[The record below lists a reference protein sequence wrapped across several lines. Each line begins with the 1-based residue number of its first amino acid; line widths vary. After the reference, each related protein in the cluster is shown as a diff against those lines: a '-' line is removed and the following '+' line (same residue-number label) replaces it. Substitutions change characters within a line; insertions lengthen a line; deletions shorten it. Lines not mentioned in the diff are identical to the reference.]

1 MIVVNLFK
9 DMKIVYKLL
18 LLVCTAVVFLT
29 VVAYTGY
36 HYLTVSD
43 EKVSDMYQARV
54 LPAVWLNENR
64 SMGQGIK
71 ADLFELIITTNANR
85 TAELKKDIDKR
96 TGIINKNVE
105 AYERI
110 NLDSWEKDKLQELK
124 GNLLKYEETRKVVL
138 ELAVANKNV
147 EAYEYYVKNVH
158 PILEKSQDNLRDLG
172 KYSQEHA
179 DKVAKQNKADLRHA
193 NQIVFAILGV
203 AILVMGTVGWLI
215 SRLIVGNL
223 NKIVR
228 NIEEVAAGNL
238 MIDDIKIDAQ
248 DETGHAAVAFNQMVK
263 KVKDMLIRIDALA
276 GQLAT
281 SSGELTASA
290 EQSAQATNQVAVSIS
305 EVAEGAEQ
313 QVYAVQDATKTIQ
326 NMSQGIAQV
335 ATNANVMTETSN
347 RTTKAAQDGGKSIQI
362 AVNQMLNIEKTV
374 SSSAQIVESLGERS
388 KEIGQIVDAIS
399 GIAGQTNLLALNA
412 AIEAARAGEQ
422 GRGFAVVA
430 EEVRKLAELSQSSAG
445 KIAQMISDIQGETG
459 RAVLAMHD
467 GRREVKVGTEVVTAA
482 GKSFG
487 EIENLIAEVARQ
499 MQEIQ
504 QETHNMSSGSLQIV
518 STVNHINTISKDT
531 ASQTQ
536 TVSAATE
543 EQSASMQEIAAAS
556 QHLAKMAQDLQ
567 VAIQG
572 FVVS

>member
-1 MIVVNLFK
+1 MIVVSSFK

-43 EKVSDMYQARV
+43 GKVSEMYQERV
-54 LPAVWLNENR
+54 LPAAWLNENR

-71 ADLFELIITTNANR
+71 ADIFELIITTDAKR
-85 TAELKKDIDKR
+85 TEELKKDIDKR
-96 TGIINKNVE
+96 TGIINQNVV

-110 NLDSWEKDKLQELK
+110 KLDSWEKDKLQELK
-124 GNLLKYEETRKVVL
+124 GNLLKYEEARKVVL
-138 ELAVANKNV
+138 ELSMANKNV
-147 EAYEYYVKNVH
+147 EAYEYYVKTVH

-172 KYSQEHA
+172 KYTLEHA
-179 DKVAKQNKADLRHA
+179 DKVTKENKNDLQRS
-193 NQIVFAILGV
+193 NQIVFTILAIAILFMGV
-203 AILVMGTVGWLI
+203 TGWLI
-215 SRLIVGNL
+215 SKMIVDNL
-223 NKIVR
+223 QKLVT

-238 MIDDIKIDAQ
+238 VIEEIKIDAQ

-263 KVKDMLIRIDALA
+263 KIKDMLIRIHALA
-276 GQLAT
+276 DQLAA
-281 SSGELTASA
+281 SSEELTSSA

-313 QVYAVQDATKTIQ
+313 QVRAVQDATKIIQ
-326 NMSQGIAQV
+326 NMSMGITQV

-347 RTTKAAQDGGKSIQI
+347 QTTKSAQDGGKSIGI
-362 AVNQMLNIEKTV
+362 AVSQMLNIEKTV
-374 SSSAQIVESLGERS
+374 SSSAQIVEKLGERS
-388 KEIGQIVDAIS
+388 KEIGQIIDTIS

-445 KIAQMISDIQGETG
+445 KIAEMIGDIQGETG
-459 RAVLAMHD
+459 KAVLAMHD

-482 GKSFG
+482 GQSFG
-487 EIENLIAEVARQ
+487 EIESLIAQVATQ
-499 MQEIQ
+499 MKEIQ
-504 QETHNMSSGSLQIV
+504 LETQNMSSGSQQIV
-518 STVNHINTISKDT
+518 ATVNHINTITSDT